1 MAKFQLTLVYKVQTM
16 TVRVATDV
24 GGTFTDLV
32 YIDEGN
38 VKAVKCDTTQ
48 PNFEQGVV
56 NAAIKANI
64 DLLDVDFFAHGST
77 VVINAI
83 TERKGV
89 KTGLLTTKGFR
100 DVLEIAR
107 GNTPDIF
114 NNTYQKP
121 NPFVERHLRLEV
133 VERLDYKGNV
143 VTPINL
149 SNLQTVV
156 DYFKSQ
162 NVEAIGVCFLHAY
175 LNPEHEIK
183 AVAELKRLWP
193 EINIIASHE
202 ISSEW
207 REYERTS
214 TTVLSAYVLPP
225 AQKYL
230 DKLKD
235 KLRANG
241 LKSDPF
247 IMQSNGGIA
256 TLQSARDNP
265 ITLVESGPVGGI
277 LGAAAY
283 GEVIGDGDIM
293 ALDIGGTTAK
303 CSLIHGGQTRITTEY
318 VLEKTAK
325 KAGYPIKTPVIDIV
339 EIGNGGG
346 SIAWLDAA
354 NSLHVGPQSAGSTPG
369 PVAYGRGGSAPTTTD
384 ANLITGRINSENF
397 AGGEIQPDIKAV
409 EASFQTLA
417 QQLNVKAMD
426 VAHGVLNI
434 ANSNMVNALKLI
446 SVNRG
451 YDPRDFSLMAFG
463 GGGALHATALAQ
475 ELNAR
480 KVIIPP
486 FAGVFSAWGMLM
498 IDLRRDY
505 IQTHRFSI
513 NNQSKAEVINAFE
526 GVIAKANLD
535 YKTDGMAQDKVKHE
549 LYVDARYN
557 GQEHTVKIHVPDTEL
572 NDADFINELS
582 ERFHQTHQQE
592 YTFKLKDSSIEVVN
606 IHLVA
611 FGILD
616 KAKLEKLPA
625 STTTNAGVA
634 LIGKRLVDFN
644 NNTQRES
651 DIYDREKLQPG
662 MIFKGPAIIE
672 ENTTTTVVLPDNRV
686 EVDDFGG
693 LHIYLRD

>member
-1 MAKFQLTLVYKVQTM
+1 M

-32 YIDEGN
+32 YIDEGS
-38 VKAVKCDTTQ
+38 VKAVKSDTTS

-56 NAAIKANI
+56 NAAIKAKI
-64 DLLDVDFFAHGST
+64 DLSEVDFFAHGST

-89 KTGLLTTKGFR
+89 KTGLITTKGFR

-133 VERLDYKGNV
+133 EERLDYKGNV

-149 SNLQTVV
+149 SNLQELVA
-156 DYFKSQ
+156 YFKSQ
-162 NVEAIGVCFLHAY
+162 DVQAVGICFLHAY
-175 LNPEHEIK
+175 LNPTHEIK
-183 AVAELKRLWP
+183 ATEALKELWP
-193 EINIIASHE
+193 EVNVIASHE

-230 DKLKD
+230 DKLKE
-235 KLRANG
+235 KLNKSG
-241 LKSDPF
+241 LSSDPF
-247 IMQSNGGIA
+247 IMQSNGGIS
-256 TLQSARDNP
+256 TLQSARNNP

-283 GEVIGDGDIM
+283 GKVIGDGNIM

-303 CSLIHGGQTRITTEY
+303 CSLIHNGETRITTEY

-346 SIAWLDAA
+346 SIAWIDAA
-354 NSLHVGPQSAGSTPG
+354 NSLHVGPKSAGSTPG
-369 PVAYGRGGSAPTTTD
+369 PVAYGRGGIAPTTTD
-384 ANLITGRINSENF
+384 ANLITGRISTDNF
-397 AGGEIQPDIKAV
+397 AGGEIKPDVSAV
-409 EASFQTLA
+409 KASFQKLA
-417 QQLNVKAMD
+417 DQLDVEAMD

-451 YDPRDFSLMAFG
+451 HDPRDFSLMAFG
-463 GGGALHATALAQ
+463 GGGALHATALGK

-505 IQTHRFSI
+505 IQTYRLNI
-513 NNQSKAEVINAFE
+513 NKNSKSEIVSSFDDVISKAND
-526 GVIAKANLD
+526 D
-535 YKTDGMAQDKVKHE
+535 YRNDDIPQDKVKYE
-549 LYVDARYN
+549 LYIDARYM
-557 GQEHTVKIHVPDTEL
+557 GQEHTVKINVPNTDL
-572 NDADFINELS
+572 NSVEFIEELS
-582 ERFHQTHQQE
+582 ERFHKAHQQE
-592 YTFKLKDSSIEVVN
+592 YTFRLDDSGIEMVN

-611 FGILD
+611 FGLLD
-616 KAKLEKLPA
+616 KAKLEKLPL
-625 STTTNAGVA
+625 STTTDASSAIV
-634 LIGKRLVDFN
+634 GKRLVDFYSKSQQEA
-644 NNTQRES
+644 T
-651 DIYDREKLQPG
+651 IYDREKLQPG
-662 MIFKGPAIIE
+662 MKFSGPAIIE
-672 ENTTTTVVLPDNRV
+672 ESTTTTVVLPDNRV

>member
-1 MAKFQLTLVYKVQTM
+1 M

-32 YIDEGN
+32 YIDKGN
-38 VKAVKCDTTQ
+38 VKAVKSDTTP

-56 NAAIKANI
+56 NAAVKADIK
-64 DLLDVDFFAHGST
+64 LSDVNFFAHGST

-89 KTGLLTTKGFR
+89 KTGLITTKGFR

-114 NNTYQKP
+114 NNTYKKP
-121 NPFVERHLRLEV
+121 NPFVERHLRLEIQ
-133 VERLDYKGNV
+133 ERLDYKGNV
-143 VTPINL
+143 ITPVDL
-149 SNLQTVV
+149 SNLQSLV

-162 NVEAIGVCFLHAY
+162 DVQAIGICFLHAY

-183 AVAELKRLWP
+183 TTAALKLLWP
-193 EINIIASHE
+193 EVNVIASHE
-202 ISSEW
+202 ISAEW

-225 AQKYL
+225 AQQYL
-230 DKLKD
+230 DKLKS
-235 KLRANG
+235 KLRTNG
-241 LKSDPF
+241 LKNDPF

-283 GEVIGDGDIM
+283 GAVIGDSNIM

-303 CSLIHGGQTRITTEY
+303 CSLIHNGKTRITTEY

-346 SIAWLDAA
+346 SIAWIDAA

-369 PVAYGRGGSAPTTTD
+369 PVAYGRGGNAPTTTD

-397 AGGEIQPDIKAV
+397 AGGEIHPDLSAV
-409 EASFQTLA
+409 EKSFLTLA
-417 QQLNVKAMD
+417 NKLNVEAMD
-426 VAHGVLNI
+426 VAHGVLDI

-463 GGGALHATALAQ
+463 GGGALHATALGR

-505 IQTHRFSI
+505 IQTHRFCLSD
-513 NNQSKAEVINAFE
+513 QSKAEVLSAFD
-526 GVIAKANLD
+526 GVISKANLD
-535 YKTDGMAQDKVKHE
+535 YKNDGMAQDKVKHE
-549 LYVDARYN
+549 LYVDARYS
-557 GQEHTVKIHVPDTEL
+557 GQEHTVKIHLPENTEL
-572 NDADFINELS
+572 GEHDFIEVLS
-582 ERFHQTHQQE
+582 EKFHQTHEQE
-592 YTFKLKDSSIEVVN
+592 YTFRLNDSKIEVVN

-616 KAKLEKLPA
+616 KAELEKLQK
-625 STTTNAGVA
+625 SKTTSADSA
-634 LIGKRLVDFN
+634 LIGTRWVDFDN
-644 NNTQRES
+644 STRLTTS
-651 DIYDREKLQPG
+651 IFDREKLMPG
-662 MIFKGPAIIE
+662 MKFKGPAIIE
-672 ENTTTTVVLPDNRV
+672 ESTTTTVVLPDNRV

>member
-1 MAKFQLTLVYKVQTM
+1 M

-38 VKAVKCDTTQ
+38 VKAVKSDTTA
-48 PNFEQGVV
+48 PNFERGVV
-56 NAAIKANI
+56 NAAIKAEI
-64 DLLDVDFFAHGST
+64 ELSEVDFFAHGST

-89 KTGLLTTKGFR
+89 KTGLITTKGFR

-133 VERLDYKGNV
+133 EERLDYKGNV
-143 VTPINL
+143 VKPINL
-149 SNLQTVV
+149 DNLQHLV

-162 NVEAIGVCFLHAY
+162 QVEAVGVCFLHAY
-175 LNPEHEIK
+175 LNPVHEIK
-183 AVAELKRLWP
+183 TVQALKLLWP
-193 EINIIASHE
+193 DVNVIASHE

-225 AQKYL
+225 AQQYL
-230 DKLKD
+230 DKLQS

-241 LKSDPF
+241 LKTDPF

-283 GEVIGDGDIM
+283 GEVIGDGNIM

-303 CSLIHGGQTRITTEY
+303 CSLIHDGQTRITTEY

-346 SIAWLDAA
+346 SIAWIDAA

-384 ANLITGRINSENF
+384 ANLITGRINRDNF
-397 AGGEIQPDIKAV
+397 AGGAIQPDIAAV
-409 EASFQTLA
+409 EASFTALA
-417 QQLNVKAMD
+417 QQLDVTAMD

-463 GGGALHATALAQ
+463 GGGALHATALAK

-505 IQTHRFSI
+505 IQTHRFSL
-513 NNQSKAEVINAFE
+513 NRHSKCEVINAFKE
-526 GVIAKANLD
+526 VTSKANLD
-535 YKTDGMAQDKVKHE
+535 YENDGLSKDKVKHE
-549 LYVDARYN
+549 RYVDARYS
-557 GQEHTVKIHVPDTEL
+557 GQEHTVKIHVPSTEL
-572 NDADFINELS
+572 EDADFINELS
-582 ERFHQTHQQE
+582 ERFHRTHQQE
-592 YTFKLKDSSIEVVN
+592 YTFRLNDSAIEVVN

-616 KAKLEKLPA
+616 KAKLEKLPVG
-625 STTTNAGVA
+625 SSTNADVA
-634 LIGKRLVDFN
+634 LIGMRVVDFD
-644 NNTQRES
+644 NNTQQEAA
-651 DIYDREKLQPG
+651 IYDREKLQPG
-662 MIFKGPAIIE
+662 MKFKGPAIIE
-672 ENTTTTVVLPDNRV
+672 ESTTTTVILPSNRV

>member
-1 MAKFQLTLVYKVQTM
+1 M

-32 YIDEGN
+32 YIDKGN
-38 VKAVKCDTTQ
+38 VKAVKSDTTP

-56 NAAIKANI
+56 NAAVKADIN
-64 DLLDVDFFAHGST
+64 LSDVDFFAHGST

-89 KTGLLTTKGFR
+89 KTGLITTKGFR

-114 NNTYQKP
+114 NNTYKKP
-121 NPFVERHLRLEV
+121 NPFVERHLRLEIQ
-133 VERLDYKGNV
+133 ERLDYKGNV
-143 VTPINL
+143 ITPVDL
-149 SNLQTVV
+149 SNLQSLV

-162 NVEAIGVCFLHAY
+162 DVQAIGICFLHAY

-183 AVAELKRLWP
+183 TIAALKSLWP
-193 EINIIASHE
+193 EVNVIASHE
-202 ISSEW
+202 VSAEW

-225 AQKYL
+225 AQQYL
-230 DKLKD
+230 DKLKS
-235 KLRANG
+235 KLRTNG
-241 LKSDPF
+241 LKNDPF

-283 GEVIGDGDIM
+283 GAVIGDGNIM

-303 CSLIHGGQTRITTEY
+303 CSLIHNGKTRITTEY

-346 SIAWLDAA
+346 SIAWIDAA

-369 PVAYGRGGSAPTTTD
+369 PVAYGRGGTAPTTTD

-397 AGGEIQPDIKAV
+397 AGGEIHPDLSAV
-409 EASFQTLA
+409 EASFATLA
-417 QQLNVKAMD
+417 NKLNVEAMD

-463 GGGALHATALAQ
+463 GGGALHATALGR

-505 IQTHRFSI
+505 IQTHRFSLSD
-513 NNQSKAEVINAFE
+513 QSKAEVISAFE

-535 YKTDGMAQDKVKHE
+535 YKNDGMSQDKVKHE
-549 LYVDARYN
+549 LYVDARYS

-572 NDADFINELS
+572 NEHEFIEALS
-582 ERFHQTHQQE
+582 ERFHQTHEQE
-592 YTFKLKDSSIEVVN
+592 YTFRLNDSKIEVVN

-616 KAKLEKLPA
+616 KAELETLPKSKTA
-625 STTTNAGVA
+625 SADSA
-634 LIGKRLVDFN
+634 LIGARWVDFDN
-644 NNTQRES
+644 KTRLTTS
-651 DIYDREKLQPG
+651 IFDREKLMPG
-662 MIFKGPAIIE
+662 MKFKGPAIIE
-672 ENTTTTVVLPDNRV
+672 ESTTTTVVLPDNRV

>member
-1 MAKFQLTLVYKVQTM
+1 M

-38 VKAVKCDTTQ
+38 VKAVKSDTTP

-56 NAAIKANI
+56 NAAIKADI
-64 DLLDVDFFAHGST
+64 DLSDVDFFAHGST

-89 KTGLLTTKGFR
+89 KTGLITTKGFR

-121 NPFVERHLRLEV
+121 NPFVERHLRLEIE
-133 VERLDYKGNV
+133 ERLDYKGNV

-149 SNLQTVV
+149 EHLPELVA
-156 DYFKSQ
+156 YFKSQ
-162 NVEAIGVCFLHAY
+162 QVEAIGVCFLHAY

-183 AVAELKRLWP
+183 LVAALKNLWP
-193 EINIIASHE
+193 EINVISSHE
-202 ISSEW
+202 ISAEW

-225 AQKYL
+225 AQQYL
-230 DKLKD
+230 DKLKK
-235 KLRANG
+235 KLLANG
-241 LKSDPF
+241 LKTDPF

-256 TLQSARDNP
+256 TLKSARDNP

-283 GEVIGDGDIM
+283 GEVIGDGNIM

-303 CSLIHGGQTRITTEY
+303 CSLIHHGETRITTEY

-346 SIAWLDAA
+346 SIAWIDAA

-397 AGGEIQPDIKAV
+397 AGGEIQPDLNAV
-409 EASFQTLA
+409 EAAFKTLA
-417 QQLNVKAMD
+417 DQLNVNAMD

-463 GGGALHATALAQ
+463 GGGALHATALGK

-505 IQTHRFSI
+505 IQTHRFTLTDK
-513 NNQSKAEVINAFE
+513 SKNAVISAFE
-526 GVIAKANLD
+526 HVIEKAALD
-535 YKTDGMAQDKVKHE
+535 YKNDGIEQSKVKHE
-549 LYVDARYN
+549 MYVDARYS
-557 GQEHTVKIHVPDTEL
+557 GQEHTVKIHVPSTEL
-572 NDADFINELS
+572 EEIEFIGELS
-582 ERFHQTHQQE
+582 ERFHQTHHQE
-592 YTFKLKDSSIEVVN
+592 YTFRLDGSAIEIVN
-606 IHLVA
+606 IHLVS
-611 FGILD
+611 FGLLD

-625 STTTNAGVA
+625 SATESADEA
-634 LIGKRLVDFN
+634 LIGKRTVDFD
-644 NNTQRES
+644 S
-651 DIYDREKLQPG
+651 DTLVTAAIYNREKLQPG
-662 MIFKGPAIIE
+662 MKFKGPAIIE
-672 ENTTTTVVLPDNRV
+672 ESTTTTVVLPENRV
-686 EVDDFGG
+686 EIDDFGG
-693 LHIYLRD
+693 IHIYLRD

>member
-1 MAKFQLTLVYKVQTM
+1 M

-38 VKAVKCDTTQ
+38 VKAVKSDTTP

-56 NAAIKANI
+56 NAAIKADI
-64 DLLDVDFFAHGST
+64 DLSDVDFFAHGST

-89 KTGLLTTKGFR
+89 KTGLITTKGFR

-121 NPFVERHLRLEV
+121 NPFVERHLRLEIE
-133 VERLDYKGNV
+133 ERLDYQGNV
-143 VTPINL
+143 ITPINL
-149 SNLQTVV
+149 DNLPELVA
-156 DYFKSQ
+156 YFKSQ
-162 NVEAIGVCFLHAY
+162 QVEAIGVCFLHAY

-183 AVAELKRLWP
+183 LVVALKNLWP
-193 EINIIASHE
+193 EINVISSHE
-202 ISSEW
+202 ISAEW

-225 AQKYL
+225 AQQYL
-230 DKLKD
+230 DKLKK
-235 KLRANG
+235 KLLANG

-256 TLQSARDNP
+256 TLKSARDNP

-283 GEVIGDGDIM
+283 GEVIGDGNIM

-303 CSLIHGGQTRITTEY
+303 CSLIHHGETRITTEY

-346 SIAWLDAA
+346 SIAWIDAA

-369 PVAYGRGGSAPTTTD
+369 PVAYGRGGIAPTTTD

-397 AGGEIQPDIKAV
+397 AGGEIQPDLNAV
-409 EASFQTLA
+409 EAAFKTLA
-417 QQLNVKAMD
+417 DQLNVNAMD

-463 GGGALHATALAQ
+463 GGGALHATALGK

-505 IQTHRFSI
+505 IQTHRFALTD
-513 NNQSKAEVINAFE
+513 NSKNAVLSAFE
-526 GVIAKANLD
+526 QVIEKAGLD
-535 YKTDGMAQDKVKHE
+535 YKNDGIDQSKVKHE
-549 LYVDARYN
+549 MYVDARYS
-557 GQEHTVKIHVPDTEL
+557 GQEHTVKIHVPSTEL
-572 NDADFINELS
+572 EEIEFIRALS

-592 YTFKLKDSSIEVVN
+592 YTFRLDGSAIEVVN
-606 IHLVA
+606 IHLVS
-611 FGILD
+611 FGLLD
-616 KAKLEKLPA
+616 KATLEKLPA
-625 STTTNAGVA
+625 SSTESADTA
-634 LIGKRLVDFN
+634 LIGKRSVDFDSD
-644 NNTQRES
+644 TQVTAA
-651 DIYDREKLQPG
+651 IYNREKLQPG
-662 MIFKGPAIIE
+662 MKFKGPAIIE
-672 ENTTTTVVLPDNRV
+672 ESTTTTVVLPENRV
-686 EVDDFGG
+686 EIDDFGG
-693 LHIYLRD
+693 IHIYLRD

>member
-1 MAKFQLTLVYKVQTM
+1 M

-32 YIDEGN
+32 YIDEGS
-38 VKAVKCDTTQ
+38 VKAVKSDTTS

-56 NAAIKANI
+56 NAAIKAKI
-64 DLLDVDFFAHGST
+64 DLSEVDFFAHGST

-89 KTGLLTTKGFR
+89 KTGLITTKGFR

-121 NPFVERHLRLEV
+121 NPFVDRHLRLEV
-133 VERLDYKGNV
+133 EERLDYKGNV

-149 SNLQTVV
+149 NNLQELVA
-156 DYFKSQ
+156 YFKSQ
-162 NVEAIGVCFLHAY
+162 DVQAVGICFLHAY
-175 LNPEHEIK
+175 LNPIHEIK
-183 AVAELKRLWP
+183 ATQALKELWP
-193 EINIIASHE
+193 EVNVIASHE

-230 DKLKD
+230 DKLKE
-235 KLRANG
+235 KLNKSG
-241 LKSDPF
+241 LSSDPF
-247 IMQSNGGIA
+247 IMQSNGGIS
-256 TLQSARDNP
+256 TLQSARNNP

-283 GEVIGDGDIM
+283 GKVIGDGNIM

-303 CSLIHGGQTRITTEY
+303 CSLIHNGETRITTEY

-346 SIAWLDAA
+346 SIAWIDAA
-354 NSLHVGPQSAGSTPG
+354 NSLHVGPKSAGSTPG
-369 PVAYGRGGSAPTTTD
+369 PVAYGRGGIAPTTTD
-384 ANLITGRINSENF
+384 ANLITGRISTDNF
-397 AGGEIQPDIKAV
+397 AGGEIKPDVSAV
-409 EASFQTLA
+409 KASFQKLA
-417 QQLNVKAMD
+417 DQLDVEAMD

-451 YDPRDFSLMAFG
+451 HDPRDFSLMAFG
-463 GGGALHATALAQ
+463 GGGALHATALGK

-505 IQTHRFSI
+505 IQTYRLNI
-513 NNQSKAEVINAFE
+513 NKNSKSEIVSSFDDVISKAND
-526 GVIAKANLD
+526 D
-535 YKTDGMAQDKVKHE
+535 YRNDDIPQDKVKYE
-549 LYVDARYN
+549 LYIDARYM
-557 GQEHTVKIHVPDTEL
+557 GQEHTVKINVPNTDL
-572 NDADFINELS
+572 NSDEFIEELS
-582 ERFHQTHQQE
+582 ERFHKAHQQE
-592 YTFKLKDSSIEVVN
+592 YTFRLDDSGIEMVN

-611 FGILD
+611 FGLLD
-616 KAKLEKLPA
+616 KAKLEKLPL
-625 STTTNAGVA
+625 STTTDASSAIV
-634 LIGKRLVDFN
+634 GKRLVDFYSKSQQEA
-644 NNTQRES
+644 T
-651 DIYDREKLQPG
+651 IYDREKLQPG
-662 MIFKGPAIIE
+662 MKFSGPAIIE
-672 ENTTTTVVLPDNRV
+672 ESTTTTVVLPDNRV

>member
-1 MAKFQLTLVYKVQTM
+1 M

-38 VKAVKCDTTQ
+38 VKAVKSDTTA

-56 NAAIKANI
+56 NAAIKAEI
-64 DLLDVDFFAHGST
+64 ELSEVDFFAHGST

-89 KTGLLTTKGFR
+89 KTGLITTKGFR

-133 VERLDYKGNV
+133 EERLDYKGNV
-143 VTPINL
+143 VKPINL
-149 SNLQTVV
+149 DNLQHLV

-162 NVEAIGVCFLHAY
+162 QVEAVGVCFLHAY
-175 LNPEHEIK
+175 LNPVHEIK
-183 AVAELKRLWP
+183 TVQALKLLWP
-193 EINIIASHE
+193 DVNVIASHE

-225 AQKYL
+225 AQQYL
-230 DKLKD
+230 DKLQS

-241 LKSDPF
+241 LKTDPF

-283 GEVIGDGDIM
+283 GEVIGDGNIM

-303 CSLIHGGQTRITTEY
+303 CSLIHDGQTRITTEY

-346 SIAWLDAA
+346 SIAWIDAA
-354 NSLHVGPQSAGSTPG
+354 NSLHV
-369 PVAYGRGGSAPTTTD
+369 TT
-384 ANLITGRINSENF
+384 N
-397 AGGEIQPDIKAV
+397 
-409 EASFQTLA
+409 
-417 QQLNVKAMD
+417 
-426 VAHGVLNI
+426 
-434 ANSNMVNALKLI
+434 
-446 SVNRG
+446 
-451 YDPRDFSLMAFG
+451 
-463 GGGALHATALAQ
+463 
-475 ELNAR
+475 
-480 KVIIPP
+480 
-486 FAGVFSAWGMLM
+486 
-498 IDLRRDY
+498 
-505 IQTHRFSI
+505 
-513 NNQSKAEVINAFE
+513 
-526 GVIAKANLD
+526 
-535 YKTDGMAQDKVKHE
+535 
-549 LYVDARYN
+549 
-557 GQEHTVKIHVPDTEL
+557 
-572 NDADFINELS
+572 
-582 ERFHQTHQQE
+582 
-592 YTFKLKDSSIEVVN
+592 
-606 IHLVA
+606 
-611 FGILD
+611 
-616 KAKLEKLPA
+616 LPA
-625 STTTNAGVA
+625 
-634 LIGKRLVDFN
+634 
-644 NNTQRES
+644 
-651 DIYDREKLQPG
+651 
-662 MIFKGPAIIE
+662 
-672 ENTTTTVVLPDNRV
+672 
-686 EVDDFGG
+686 
-693 LHIYLRD
+693 

>member
-1 MAKFQLTLVYKVQTM
+1 M

-38 VKAVKCDTTQ
+38 VKAVKSDTTA

-56 NAAIKANI
+56 NAAIKAEI
-64 DLLDVDFFAHGST
+64 ELSEVDFFAHGST

-89 KTGLLTTKGFR
+89 KTGLITTKGFR

-133 VERLDYKGNV
+133 EERLDYKGNV
-143 VTPINL
+143 VKPINL
-149 SNLQTVV
+149 DNLQHLV

-162 NVEAIGVCFLHAY
+162 QVEAVGVCFLHAY
-175 LNPEHEIK
+175 LNPVHEIK
-183 AVAELKRLWP
+183 TVQALKLLWP
-193 EINIIASHE
+193 DVNVIASHE

-225 AQKYL
+225 AQQYL
-230 DKLKD
+230 DKLQS

-241 LKSDPF
+241 LKTDPF

-283 GEVIGDGDIM
+283 GEVIGDGNIM

-303 CSLIHGGQTRITTEY
+303 CSLIHDGQTRITTEY

-346 SIAWLDAA
+346 SIAWIDAA

-384 ANLITGRINSENF
+384 ANLITGRINRDNF
-397 AGGEIQPDIKAV
+397 AGGAIQPDIAAV
-409 EASFQTLA
+409 EASFTALA
-417 QQLNVKAMD
+417 QQLDVTAMD

-463 GGGALHATALAQ
+463 GGGALHATALAK

-505 IQTHRFSI
+505 IQTHRFSL
-513 NNQSKAEVINAFE
+513 NRHSKCEVINAFKE
-526 GVIAKANLD
+526 VTSKANLD
-535 YKTDGMAQDKVKHE
+535 YENDGLSKDKVKHE
-549 LYVDARYN
+549 RYVDARYS
-557 GQEHTVKIHVPDTEL
+557 GQEHTVKIHVPSTEL
-572 NDADFINELS
+572 EDADFINELS
-582 ERFHQTHQQE
+582 ERFHRTHQQE
-592 YTFKLKDSSIEVVN
+592 YTFRLNDSAIEVVN

-616 KAKLEKLPA
+616 KAKLEKLPIG
-625 STTTNAGVA
+625 SSTNADVA
-634 LIGKRLVDFN
+634 LIGMRVVDFD
-644 NNTQRES
+644 NNTQQEAA
-651 DIYDREKLQPG
+651 IYDREKLQPG
-662 MIFKGPAIIE
+662 MKFKGPAIIE
-672 ENTTTTVVLPDNRV
+672 ESTTTTVILPSNRV

>member
-1 MAKFQLTLVYKVQTM
+1 M

-38 VKAVKCDTTQ
+38 VKAVKSDTTP

-56 NAAIKANI
+56 NAAIKADI
-64 DLLDVDFFAHGST
+64 DLSDVDFFAHGST

-121 NPFVERHLRLEV
+121 NPFVDRHLRLEV
-133 VERLDYKGNV
+133 AERLDYKGNI
-143 VTPINL
+143 VTPIDL
-149 SNLQTVV
+149 DNLQDLV

-162 NVEAIGVCFLHAY
+162 QVEAIAVCFLHAY

-183 AVAELKRLWP
+183 AVAALKLLWP
-193 EINIIASHE
+193 KVNVIASHE
-202 ISSEW
+202 ISAEW

-225 AQKYL
+225 AQQYL
-230 DKLKD
+230 DKLKS
-235 KLRANG
+235 KLRSSG

-283 GEVIGDGDIM
+283 GKVIGDSDIM

-303 CSLIHGGQTRITTEY
+303 CSLIHNGETRITTEY

-346 SIAWLDAA
+346 SIAWIDAA

-369 PVAYGRGGSAPTTTD
+369 PVAYGRGGIAPTTTD
-384 ANLITGRINSENF
+384 ANLITGRINSDNF

-409 EASFQTLA
+409 LTAFDNLA
-417 QQLNVKAMD
+417 QKLDVGAID

-505 IQTHRFSI
+505 IQTHRFTLTAD
-513 NNQSKAEVINAFE
+513 SKSEVHSAFE
-526 GVIAKANLD
+526 HVMEKANLD
-535 YKTDGMAQDKVKHE
+535 YQDDGIKQDNLKHD

-557 GQEHTVKIHVPDTEL
+557 GQEHTVKIHVPDTNL
-572 NDADFINELS
+572 NDADFMQTLS
-582 ERFHQTHQQE
+582 ERFHQTHEQE
-592 YTFKLKDSSIEVVN
+592 YTFRLDSEIEVVN

-611 FGILD
+611 FGLLD
-616 KAKLEKLPA
+616 KATLEKLPA
-625 STTTNAGVA
+625 SETTSADGA
-634 LIGKRLVDFN
+634 LIGKRMVDFDKD
-644 NNTQRES
+644 TQQEAS
-651 DIYDREKLQPG
+651 IYNREKLQPG
-662 MIFKGPAIIE
+662 MKFTGPAIIE
-672 ENTTTTVVLPDNRV
+672 ESTTTTVVLPDNRV

>member
-1 MAKFQLTLVYKVQTM
+1 M

-32 YIDEGN
+32 YIDNGN
-38 VKAVKCDTTQ
+38 VKAVKSDTTP

-56 NAAIKANI
+56 NAAAKANI
-64 DLLDVDFFAHGST
+64 NLSDVDFFAHGST

-114 NNTYQKP
+114 NNTYKKP
-121 NPFVERHLRLEV
+121 IPFVERHLRLEIE
-133 VERLDYKGNV
+133 ERLDYKGNV
-143 VTPINL
+143 VTPVNL
-149 SNLQTVV
+149 TNLQQWV

-162 NVEAIGVCFLHAY
+162 DVQAVGICFLHAY

-183 AVAELKRLWP
+183 TIAALKLLWP
-193 EINIIASHE
+193 EVNVIASHE
-202 ISSEW
+202 ISAEW

-225 AQKYL
+225 AQQYL
-230 DKLKD
+230 DKLKR
-235 KLRANG
+235 KLRSNG
-241 LKSDPF
+241 LTNDPF

-283 GEVIGDGDIM
+283 GEVIGDGNIM

-303 CSLIHGGQTRITTEY
+303 CSLIHNGNTRITTEY

-325 KAGYPIKTPVIDIV
+325 TAGYPIKTPVIDIV

-346 SIAWLDAA
+346 SIAWIDAA
-354 NSLHVGPQSAGSTPG
+354 KSLHVGPQSAGSTPG

-384 ANLITGRINSENF
+384 ANLITGRINNKNF
-397 AGGEIQPDIKAV
+397 AGGEIQPDLKAV
-409 EASFQTLA
+409 EASFQALA
-417 QQLNVKAMD
+417 NKLNVTAMD

-463 GGGALHATALAQ
+463 GGGALHATALGK

-505 IQTHRFSI
+505 IQTHCFTL
-513 NNQSKAEVINAFE
+513 NPQSKTAVINAFE
-526 GVIAKANLD
+526 GVISKANLD
-535 YKTDGMAQDKVKHE
+535 YKNDGMAQNKVKHE
-549 LYVDARYN
+549 LYVDARYS
-557 GQEHTVKIHVPDTEL
+557 GQEHTVKIHVPSTDLSDE
-572 NDADFINELS
+572 AFINELS
-582 ERFHQTHQQE
+582 QRFHQTHEQE
-592 YTFKLKDSSIEVVN
+592 YTFSLNDSEIEVVN

-611 FGILD
+611 FGILA
-616 KAKLEKLPA
+616 KAKLEKLPQ
-625 STTTNAGVA
+625 SKTTNAESA
-634 LIGKRLVDFN
+634 LMGSREVDFDN
-644 NNTQRES
+644 KTKLMTA
-651 DIYDREKLQPG
+651 IYDREKLQPS
-662 MIFKGPAIIE
+662 MTFKGPAIIE
-672 ENTTTTVVLPDNRV
+672 ESTTTTVILPDNRV